1 MKADIDKVVINELV
15 NVRTSLNN
23 LKTKVDDLYV
33 GKLKT
38 VFAKINDVVDK
49 KVVKDK
55 KFNTLQTKVNK

>member
-1 MKADIDKVVINELV
+1 M
-15 NVRTSLNN
+15 NN
-23 LKTKVDDLYV
+23 LKTKVNDLYV

-38 VFAKINDVVDK
+38 VFAKINDAVDK